1 MEPTGPAA
9 SARAAKRPLTTI
21 DQFVPVYRAFA
32 WVVIPHIRIDRRKG
46 SDMLAID
53 IQSGLSEAWE
63 RIATFVPKFL
73 GFLAILLI
81 GYIIAKLLAGLV
93 DRLLERV
100 GFDGWVERGA
110 LKTALERSRFDA
122 SDILSV
128 VTFWAIFLIALQLA
142 FGVFGPNPVSDL
154 IEGVIAYLPN
164 LFVAVV
170 ILVIVSALA
179 KVVTDLLSAALGT
192 VTGGEWIARGAG
204 VAILVIG
211 IFAALNQL
219 QIAPAIVNGLFYAL
233 LAIIVGVAIV
243 AFGVGGIQTARG
255 YWERVSRRAEMKASE
270 IRQQADPE
278 AARQQGERLVGI
290 PELEEKKWPKPTS

>member
-1 MEPTGPAA
+1 
-9 SARAAKRPLTTI
+9 
-21 DQFVPVYRAFA
+21 
-32 WVVIPHIRIDRRKG
+32 
-46 SDMLAID
+46 MLAID

-100 GFDGWVERGA
+100 GFDSWVERGA

-154 IEGVIAYLPN
+154 I
-164 LFVAVV
+164 
-170 ILVIVSALA
+170 
-179 KVVTDLLSAALGT
+179 TAAPGLCM
-192 VTGGEWIARGAG
+192 IARSS
-204 VAILVIG
+204 LVSSP
-211 IFAALNQL
+211 ALSR
-219 QIAPAIVNGLFYAL
+219 IA
-233 LAIIVGVAIV
+233 
-243 AFGVGGIQTARG
+243 
-255 YWERVSRRAEMKASE
+255 S
-270 IRQQADPE
+270 
-278 AARQQGERLVGI
+278 GI
-290 PELEEKKWPKPTS
+290 PTFPMSCSGLVS